1 MSAAEIDWGTNTLD
15 WLHQFAERL
24 QWARDE
30 YARVKRAHDARMD
43 TIWSDAS
50 WRMDFLRYPHPNDE
64 EKIWWLQ
71 AKRRQLAYEMRRA
84 REARLYVL
92 QAGGTAIV
100 WGQG

>member
-1 MSAAEIDWGTNTLD
+1 MTTEIDWSVSMLD
-15 WLHQFAERL
+15 WLRQFAERL

-30 YARVKRAHDARMD
+30 YEKAKRIDDGQMD
-43 TIWSDAS
+43 GIWSDAS

-71 AKRRQLAYEMRRA
+71 AKRRQLASEMRRA

-92 QAGGTAIV
+92 RAGSTALI